1 MNNPDFPGL
10 KNTILQINQQ
20 DNFNLYENNRKK
32 GIGMSNPERNI
43 FLRQLILNTYV
54 RSFTI
59 EISQKNNTNITIYN
73 TEIYRYKT
81 KPFENNLKI
90 KPF

>member
-32 GIGMSNPERNI
+32 GIGMTIRKET

-59 EISQKNNTNITIYN
+59 EISQKNNTNITMYN
-73 TEIYRYKT
+73 TEIYRHKT
-81 KPFENNLKI
+81 KSFENNLKI